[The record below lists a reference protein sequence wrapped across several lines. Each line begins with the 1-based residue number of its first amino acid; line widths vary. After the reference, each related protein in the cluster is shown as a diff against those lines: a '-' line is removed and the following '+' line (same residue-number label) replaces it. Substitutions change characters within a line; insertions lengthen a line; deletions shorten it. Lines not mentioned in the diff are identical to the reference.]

1 MKTTKGIL
9 ILSVIATSLFL
20 ISCDKAK
27 DKVKVDVAFDMNV
40 PVLKVYVDTISH
52 TGTVSLAQTSFQ
64 SNLQKTLDD
73 NNASFADLE
82 SVTLKSTDIK
92 MVNPGMQNFNII
104 NNMYAYLSA
113 TGLTETRVA
122 YIDPMPSNATQISLS
137 SDEAN
142 LVDYLKQTTV
152 AFRLAGQT
160 NGPNLERDTLEVK
173 LTFNIK
179 AKVDPI
185 D

>member
-9 ILSVIATSLFL
+9 ILSAFAASLFL

-40 PVLKVYVDTISH
+40 PALKVYVDTISH
-52 TGTVSLAQTSFQ
+52 TGTVTLAQTSFT
-64 SNLQKTLDD
+64 SNLQQTLND
-73 NNASFADLE
+73 NNASIADIE
-82 SVTLKSTDIK
+82 SISIKSTEIK
-92 MVNPGMQNFNII
+92 MLNPGSQNFNII
-104 NNMYAYLSA
+104 NNMYAYLSGS
-113 TGLTETRVA
+113 GLAETRIA
-122 YIDPMPSNATQISLS
+122 YIDPVPANSTQISLS

-142 LVDYLKQTTV
+142 VVDYLKQSTV
-152 AFRLAGQT
+152 GFRISGLT
-160 NGPNLERDTLEVK
+160 NGPNVQRDTLEVK

-179 AKVDPI
+179 AKVDPL